1 MFDADQASSHPW
13 VWTKIWPWYI
23 VFHLCRILS
32 GWLQGTGVPLPPSSS
47 PDWRTASR
55 PSCTCRPLGKERWRA
70 NVGISLKK
78 DCRVSWFESTELLPK
93 RWPKI
98 DPRRGSGTKMSKTSQ
113 TLISKN
119 CHSKLVG
126 NLITIRIWSK
136 NNQSFNGN
144 LRRDFKGDYC
154 DLEPLDGAKQLLRT
168 GFFPAVGDV
177 SRVCDLSIWNHECF
191 FKTSLGELGCLLK
204 E

>member
-1 MFDADQASSHPW
+1 MVDADQASSHPW

-93 RWPKI
+93 RWPKL
-98 DPRRGSGTKMSKTSQ
+98 DPWCGSGKKCQKHHRHWSQKTVTRSWWVILSQFAYDQRTTRVSMATWGEISKATTATLSLWTEQNSFSGLGFSLRLETSQ
-113 TLISKN
+113 EFATFPFGIMSAFSRLRWE
-119 CHSKLVG
+119 
-126 NLITIRIWSK
+126 NL
-136 NNQSFNGN
+136 
-144 LRRDFKGDYC
+144 
-154 DLEPLDGAKQLLRT
+154 
-168 GFFPAVGDV
+168 AV
-177 SRVCDLSIWNHECF
+177 C
-191 FKTSLGELGCLLK
+191 
-204 E
+204 